1 MTESQPPGRVL
12 YLVVCAAPPAQHIGE
27 LVTLLMGEG
36 WSVCV
41 VPTPQAAGWIDA
53 AALADQTG
61 YPVRHDYR
69 QPGDSRSLPPADAV
83 VVAPATFNTI
93 NKWAA
98 GISDNYALGIL
109 NESIGVGLPIVAAPY
124 AKSTLAA
131 HPAFSE
137 SIKRLANYGVRILAN
152 EAIRTSS
159 VPTGSKAAPA
169 FDWRPIAESLD
180 QHVSA
185 GSRSGDQP

>member
-1 MTESQPPGRVL
+1 MTESQPSAGVL

-27 LVTLLMGEG
+27 LVTLLMDAG

-41 VPTPQAAGWIDA
+41 IPTPQAAGWIDA
-53 AALADQTG
+53 AALAEQTG

-69 QPGDSRSLPPADAV
+69 QPGDSKSLPPAEAI

-109 NESIGVGLPIVAAPY
+109 NEAIGLGLPIVAAPY
-124 AKSTLAA
+124 AKPSLAA
-131 HPAFSE
+131 HPAFGA
-137 SIKRLANYGVRILAN
+137 SIDLLNRYGVRTTDNENIRHPHHADEHYYWQPVSELLAN
-152 EAIRTSS
+152 
-159 VPTGSKAAPA
+159 K
-169 FDWRPIAESLD
+169 
-180 QHVSA
+180 
-185 GSRSGDQP
+185 